1 MAGSKTV
8 ELLGANNESI
18 RLSGAEART
27 SIALDPAA
35 RNRLSTNLNEATT
48 TSAIPDRVFLNLENV
63 RGISDAT
70 AFNVYINVPEGEN
83 PANHPDHLAGSV
95 ALFGVRKASAAD
107 DKHAGDGLTYVLDIS
122 SIIDRLHLSRAIE
135 AGQLHVLL
143 VPRNPVSTE
152 AQISIGRISVFRQS
166 N

>member
-8 ELLGANNESI
+8 ELLGANTESI
-18 RLSGAEART
+18 RLSGTEART

-35 RNRLSTNLNEATT
+35 RSRLSTNLNEAATR
-48 TSAIPDRVFLNLENV
+48 SAAPDRVFLNLENV

-83 PANHPDHLAGSV
+83 PANHPDNLAGSV

-122 SIIDRLHLSRAIE
+122 GIVDRLHLSGAINT
-135 AGQLHVLL
+135 GQLHVLL
-143 VPRNPVSTE
+143 VPRNPVATE

>member
-1 MAGSKTV
+1 M
-8 ELLGANNESI
+8 
-18 RLSGAEART
+18 
-27 SIALDPAA
+27 
-35 RNRLSTNLNEATT
+35 
-48 TSAIPDRVFLNLENV
+48 

-83 PANHPDHLAGSV
+83 PANHPDNLAGSV

-135 AGQLHVLL
+135 AGQIHVLL
-143 VPRNPVSTE
+143 VPRNPVAMRRKS
-152 AQISIGRISVFRQS
+152 ASAASACSGRAIERGRLMWCATRRFSGYGSRVVDQPGRLAFAGALLE
-166 N
+166 

>member
-1 MAGSKTV
+1 M
-8 ELLGANNESI
+8 
-18 RLSGAEART
+18 
-27 SIALDPAA
+27 
-35 RNRLSTNLNEATT
+35 
-48 TSAIPDRVFLNLENV
+48 

-122 SIIDRLHLSRAIE
+122 GIIDRLHLSRAIE
-135 AGQLHVLL
+135 AGQIHVLL
-143 VPRNPVSTE
+143 VPRNPVADE

-166 N
+166 NWSGVA